1 MALRFTT
8 SRTNR
13 PLSNKHL
20 FQVVTEINNIFP
32 EQQRQFVMR
41 HDSNMEIL
49 KKTKKYLTA
58 QKEHMEQLAAQLS
71 KSDRKGTLRDNPH
84 PLEHKKA
91 APNESG

>member
-1 MALRFTT
+1 MALQFTT

-13 PLSNKHL
+13 PLSSKHL
-20 FQVVTEINNIFP
+20 FEVVTDIINIFP
-32 EQQRQFVMR
+32 KQQRQFAMQ

-71 KSDRKGTLRDNPH
+71 VDRKGTLRDNSH
-84 PLEHKKA
+84 SLELRKA
-91 APNESG
+91 ALNESG